1 MSESSLFAIGH
12 SPYTHDDEQFLSWK
26 RKQAATISDRGADN
40 ADPQNERLYNDHM
53 TRRCLDAYVCHQE
66 LDIYGQCLIKNKL
79 WDSEKAGSLMLP
91 ETATSAIERVC
102 KMPFHRY
109 SQCITSKDNQETVVK
124 TGMVNP
130 NCRKTNES
138 LIKCMQ
144 VHISEEES
152 ELDSG
157 AHSRNED
164 RERHF
169 NTRIEDGCKDVYTK
183 LVRCGLNHLWEE
195 YWRAITNYGE
205 QEEFKS
211 YQLEN
216 KIGAKNEYNKTI
228 GDVKQQLKQ
237 SGVDFNSAVL
247 AASSLN
253 NSGGPSST
261 GNGASTTPSSSP
273 SAQNDGPKGGWF
285 SKFGWGRGA
294 ERDEVAARKNGSIP
308 VYNDEKTQQAL
319 QNIYG
324 SANNNNKPQPRD

>member
-1 MSESSLFAIGH
+1 
-12 SPYTHDDEQFLSWK
+12 
-26 RKQAATISDRGADN
+26 
-40 ADPQNERLYNDHM
+40 
-53 TRRCLDAYVCHQE
+53 
-66 LDIYGQCLIKNKL
+66 
-79 WDSEKAGSLMLP
+79 MLP
-91 ETATSAIERVC
+91 DTATPAINRVC
-102 KMPFHRY
+102 KTPFYHY
-109 SQCITSKDNQETVVK
+109 SQCITSKENQETVVK

-144 VHISEEES
+144 VHINDEES
-152 ELDSG
+152 EIDSG
-157 AHSRNED
+157 AYANSED

-169 NTRIEDGCKDVYTK
+169 NARIEEGCSAVYTK

-216 KIGAKNEYNKTI
+216 KIGAKTEYNKTI
-228 GDVKQQLKQ
+228 TEVKQQLKQ
-237 SGVDFNSAVL
+237 SGVDFNDAVL
-247 AASSLN
+247 AASSPSN
-253 NSGGPSST
+253 PAFSSEGGSSGG
-261 GNGASTTPSSSP
+261 GAPSTT
-273 SAQNDGPKGGWF
+273 NDGPKGGWF

-294 ERDEVAARKNGSIP
+294 ERDEVAARKSGSIP

-324 SANNNNKPQPRD
+324 SASSNKSQPRD